1 MKKLIIGFLTTV
13 ITTFSV
19 TNSIAQNLNSTNGG
33 YDKTRI
39 IDGKK
44 FRVMYYE
51 YEVNKTS
58 DEVWAEVSSKFTE
71 ISKIAKS
78 VDESYCQSGDIK
90 QGLGADRFCSINFA
104 GKTVEINEKII
115 EFKEGVKRKE
125 YTYDVYKS
133 KGFPARV
140 FNTWVV
146 RVGDDG
152 KTYLGNAFIFR
163 GKPAMITRMIAHKMK
178 KLKAVR
184 NTVLN
189 YKHYLETGE
198 KKADPAKFDALYPE
212 M

>member
-1 MKKLIIGFLTTV
+1 MNKIAIGFLTIV
-13 ITTFSV
+13 IALFSTLNV
-19 TNSIAQNLNSTNGG
+19 NAQNLNSTNGG
-33 YDKTRI
+33 YAKTKKI
-39 IDGKK
+39 NGKK

-51 YEVNKTS
+51 YVVNKTP
-58 DEVWAEVSSKFTE
+58 DEVWAEVSGKFTE
-71 ISKIAKS
+71 IGKIAKS
-78 VDESYCQSGDIK
+78 VDESHCESGDITK
-90 QGLGADRFCSINFA
+90 GLGASRFCSINFA
-104 GKTVEINEKII
+104 GKTVEISEKII
-115 EFKEGVKRKE
+115 EFTEGVKRKE

-133 KGFPARV
+133 KGFPAKV
-140 FNTWVV
+140 YNTWVV

-163 GKPAMITRMIAHKMK
+163 GKPAMMTGMIAHKMK

-198 KKADPAKFDALYPE
+198 KKADPAKFDSLYPE

>member
-1 MKKLIIGFLTTV
+1 MKKFTIGLLTTLLAV
-13 ITTFSV
+13 FSLTISV
-19 TNSIAQNLNSTNGG
+19 AQNLNSTNGG
-33 YDKTRI
+33 YAKTKKI
-39 IDGKK
+39 NGKK

-51 YEVNKTS
+51 YEVSKTP
-58 DEVWAEVSSKFTE
+58 DEVWVEVSGKFTE
-71 ISKIAKS
+71 IGKIAKS
-78 VDESYCQSGDIK
+78 VDESHCESGDTT
-90 QGLGADRFCSINFA
+90 QGKGASRFCSINFA
-104 GKTVEINEKII
+104 GKTVEISEKII
-115 EFKEGVKRKE
+115 EFNEGVKRKE

-133 KGFPARV
+133 KGFPAKV
-140 FNTWVV
+140 YNTWIV

-152 KTYLGNAFIFR
+152 KTYLGNTFVFR
-163 GKPAMITRMIAHKMK
+163 GKPAIMTGMIAHKMK